1 MIFFKIWHGD
11 RERSGIHCRHFGILI
26 KDLVFLDIRRQS
38 WVKLGWDFMS
48 YNEEVPN
55 TVTYKVEAKPSLISL
70 INDDAKQSY
79 LFKVLEHAEII
90 KLITS

>member
-1 MIFFKIWHGD
+1 MI
-11 RERSGIHCRHFGILI
+11 EA
-26 KDLVFLDIRRQS
+26 
-38 WVKLGWDFMS
+38 
-48 YNEEVPN
+48 VPN

>member
-1 MIFFKIWHGD
+1 MDISANYSHNTQPSKQKTNLLYDEGLMI
-11 RERSGIHCRHFGILI
+11 EA
-26 KDLVFLDIRRQS
+26 
-38 WVKLGWDFMS
+38 
-48 YNEEVPN
+48 VPN
-55 TVTYKVEAKPSLISL
+55 TVTYKVEAKPSRISL

>member
-1 MIFFKIWHGD
+1 M
-11 RERSGIHCRHFGILI
+11 CILI
-26 KDLVFLDIRRQS
+26 AICEPRIYFSGPIPLVTWPRLRR
-38 WVKLGWDFMS
+38 KKG
-48 YNEEVPN
+48 YNEGLMIEAVPN